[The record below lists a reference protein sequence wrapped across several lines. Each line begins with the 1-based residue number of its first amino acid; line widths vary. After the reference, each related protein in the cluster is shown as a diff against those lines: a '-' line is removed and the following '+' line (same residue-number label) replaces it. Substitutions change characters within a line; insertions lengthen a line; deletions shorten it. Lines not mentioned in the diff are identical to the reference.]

1 MTTLL
6 PGETLAASLAEKV
19 SETWQKINTRRNQQ
33 EAITPGWVLQSLGLK
48 PGSTELRRAI
58 FELVRRIPYQ
68 LGAWNGGKRAARTVL
83 TGMCYSFGNATRQG
97 SSSLTRFIG
106 QSAITSSTW
115 RR

>member
-48 PGSTELRRAI
+48 PGSTELR
-58 FELVRRIPYQ
+58 
-68 LGAWNGGKRAARTVL
+68 
-83 TGMCYSFGNATRQG
+83 
-97 SSSLTRFIG
+97 
-106 QSAITSSTW
+106 
-115 RR
+115 

>member
-68 LGAWNGGKRAARTVL
+68 LGAWNGESMSLFQQGFGDCRHKATVADRK
-83 TGMCYSFGNATRQG
+83 SVV
-97 SSSLTRFIG
+97 
-106 QSAITSSTW
+106 
-115 RR
+115 